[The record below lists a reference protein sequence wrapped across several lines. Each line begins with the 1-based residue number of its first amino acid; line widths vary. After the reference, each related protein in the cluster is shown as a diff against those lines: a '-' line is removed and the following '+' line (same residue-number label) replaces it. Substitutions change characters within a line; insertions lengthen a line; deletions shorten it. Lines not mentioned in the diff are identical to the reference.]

1 MQGARASRPPLNK
14 NTADGRLRTQNKSAA
29 DSPSQ
34 PRFRLFIRALIGFGL
49 LISPTEAPPSLWQ
62 GASSAA
68 SPLCPSTVIGNS
80 VPPKEPPLLRCK
92 APPPKRLTTSIKE
105 LDPIHYPSAFLS
117 SLASAMFVPTPM
129 LTANKI
135 VSLRFV

>member
-1 MQGARASRPPLNK
+1 MVLTPSGNPTDR
-14 NTADGRLRTQNKSAA
+14 TAKNKSAA

-34 PRFRLFIRALIGFGL
+34 PRFCFSFIGALIGLWL
-49 LISPTEAPPSLWQ
+49 LVSSAEAPPSLWQ
-62 GASSAA
+62 SALSAA

-92 APPPKRLTTSIKE
+92 APPPKRLATSIKE

-117 SLASAMFVPTPM
+117 SLASAMFVPTPI
-129 LTANKI
+129 LNANKI
-135 VSLRFV
+135 ASLRFVG